1 MKHFFIL
8 FLLLFVTAGC
18 EGRGYEDVVAFGDSN
33 TRGSNWDYRD
43 YPKAQQWV
51 NILKTAERGK
61 LDILNAGIGGQTTE
75 DARLR
80 FQTDVLDQNRS
91 ICLLCSAR
99 MMPRY

>member
-1 MKHFFIL
+1 
-8 FLLLFVTAGC
+8 
-18 EGRGYEDVVAFGDSN
+18 SN

-51 NILKTAERGK
+51 NILKTAERGN

-80 FQTDVLDQNRS
+80 FQTDVLDPKPKHLFIMFGTNDAG
-91 ICLLCSAR
+91 ILAEGK
-99 MMPRY
+99 PRVSKP

>member
-1 MKHFFIL
+1 MKHFIIL

-51 NILKTAERGK
+51 NILKQLSAVTLIYSMRESADRRQRMPVSDFRQMCWIK
-61 LDILNAGIGGQTTE
+61 TE
-75 DARLR
+75 VFVYYVRN
-80 FQTDVLDQNRS
+80 Q
-91 ICLLCSAR
+91 
-99 MMPRY
+99 